1 MPRDVQDSRSS
12 IAAEFTHEYRL
23 LRKDNFDRVLQ
34 AELITGECYRIFF
47 ALNVKRNARLGII
60 ASKRMFPRAVDRNRV
75 KREIREAF
83 RQHSIKTQRID
94 VVVLVRRADLLKLAV
109 KSDDLEKLFSQV
121 GSLCASSL
129 SS

>member
-1 MPRDVQDSRSS
+1 
-12 IAAEFTHEYRL
+12 
-23 LRKDNFDRVLQ
+23 
-34 AELITGECYRIFF
+34 
-47 ALNVKRNARLGII
+47 
-60 ASKRMFPRAVDRNRV
+60 MFPRAVDRNRV